1 MITREYLHRTLN
13 WSKRELIGLSP
24 LNLEGMEIRATIVAD
39 LKMGF
44 PLDAVEERVEA
55 LHKILE
61 ALQKER
67 FVLNGRQLASQL
79 LLSIPDYRDHLHLL
93 ETYPDIPESLRSFL
107 ISDFLSGENYG

>member
-1 MITREYLHRTLN
+1 
-13 WSKRELIGLSP
+13 
-24 LNLEGMEIRATIVAD
+24 
-39 LKMGF
+39 MGF

-67 FVLNGRQLASQL
+67 FVLNGRQLALQL